1 LEKPVKFSDIVITHA
16 QRTPIGKYTGA
27 LAGFSAVQLGTH
39 AVSALL
45 KNSAIDPKL
54 VGQVI
59 MGHGRQA
66 GNGPNTARQVTLRA
80 GLPETTIAYT
90 INMACASGLKAI
102 VLAAQAILSGEC
114 SVAIA
119 GGMESM
125 SNVPFMLS
133 ADARNGWRMGHH
145 EVTDLMYRDGF
156 HCPLADQLMGRTAE
170 TLRIKYNIS
179 RVEQDEFAANSHN
192 KAEAAIKAG
201 KFKDEIAAITIKDKK
216 GDLLLDRD
224 EGVREGCTGEQMAKL
239 KPVFMD
245 EGTVHPG
252 NASGITDGGS
262 ALLLMSQ
269 ATAKQLGHRML
280 ARLEGF
286 AFAGVDPK
294 IMGIGPVPATAALN
308 DELGWNTD
316 SYDLI
321 ELNEAFAAQALAC
334 DREMHIPRDRLNVNG
349 GAIALGHPIGNTG
362 ARIVTTLVHELQ
374 RRGGKRGLATLC
386 VSGGLGASLAVS
398 RG

>member
-1 LEKPVKFSDIVITHA
+1 MKFSDIVITHA

-125 SNVPFMLS
+125 WNVTFMLS
-133 ADARNGWRMGHH
+133 ADARNG
-145 EVTDLMYRDGF
+145 
-156 HCPLADQLMGRTAE
+156 
-170 TLRIKYNIS
+170 
-179 RVEQDEFAANSHN
+179 
-192 KAEAAIKAG
+192 
-201 KFKDEIAAITIKDKK
+201 
-216 GDLLLDRD
+216 
-224 EGVREGCTGEQMAKL
+224 
-239 KPVFMD
+239 
-245 EGTVHPG
+245 
-252 NASGITDGGS
+252 
-262 ALLLMSQ
+262 
-269 ATAKQLGHRML
+269 
-280 ARLEGF
+280 
-286 AFAGVDPK
+286 
-294 IMGIGPVPATAALN
+294 
-308 DELGWNTD
+308 
-316 SYDLI
+316 
-321 ELNEAFAAQALAC
+321 
-334 DREMHIPRDRLNVNG
+334 
-349 GAIALGHPIGNTG
+349 
-362 ARIVTTLVHELQ
+362 
-374 RRGGKRGLATLC
+374 
-386 VSGGLGASLAVS
+386 
-398 RG
+398 